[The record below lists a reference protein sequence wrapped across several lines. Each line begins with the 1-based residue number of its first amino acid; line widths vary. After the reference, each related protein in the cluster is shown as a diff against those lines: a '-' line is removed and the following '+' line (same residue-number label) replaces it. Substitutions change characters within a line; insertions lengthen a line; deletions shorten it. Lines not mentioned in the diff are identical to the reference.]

1 MKVILISGKARHG
14 KDTLATML
22 QVKLADRGKRAKITH
37 FGDLLKYVCKEFF
50 DWDGNKDEAG
60 RSLLQYVGTDLIR
73 KKDPNFW
80 CRFIYEMCQYTDK
93 YDYMIVADTRFMSE
107 INQFP
112 EACKI
117 RIGRIF
123 KPYELYELNNAQ
135 SRHRSETELDNYNRW
150 DYHIVV
156 ESDDL
161 EYIYRKASEIVKEIE
176 GDK

>member
-22 QVKLADRGKRAKITH
+22 QVKLADCGKRAKITH
-37 FGDLLKYVCKEFF
+37 FGDLLKYVCRQFF

-60 RSLLQYVGTDLIR
+60 RSLLQEVGTDIIR

-112 EACKI
+112 EAYKI
-117 RIGRIF
+117 RIERIF
-123 KPYELYELNNAQ
+123 KPHELYELNDSQ
-135 SRHRSETELDNYNRW
+135 STHISETELDKFDCW
-150 DYHIVV
+150 DYYIVA
-156 ESDDL
+156 ESGDI
-161 EYIYRKASEIVKEIE
+161 EYLYQNASQIVKELE
-176 GDK
+176 DSN